1 MDHDDGTRLARRR
14 IVLVDHLAEEVA
26 LARNVGIV
34 HALLGADL
42 EQRLT
47 ILFIGSSGGDA
58 HACFLD
64 DATQPL
70 LVIQKVCHLYGGRRE
85 GFDCFDGLAKTSS
98 EPRTDRLNHL
108 LCLWLIA
115 STDSEAKIGI
125 ILLQQML
132 QRKLARES
140 SDTEEQQVVFRF
152 HYLLPCESFG
162 GELSARPSLSVAAR
176 RATSRF
182 HGTGV
187 GLHRN
192 HHCMQR
198 FIN

>member
-1 MDHDDGTRLARRR
+1 M
-14 IVLVDHLAEEVA
+14 LVDHLAEEVA
-26 LARNVGIV
+26 LARYVGIV
-34 HALLGADL
+34 HALFGADL

-64 DATQPL
+64 DATQPF
-70 LVIQKVCHLYGGRRE
+70 LVIQKVGHLYRGWCK
-85 GFDCFDGLAKTSS
+85 GFDCFDRLAKTRS

-125 ILLQQML
+125 MLLQQML
-132 QRKLARES
+132 QRKLAREP

-152 HYLLPCESFG
+152 HLYYTC
-162 GELSARPSLSVAAR
+162 
-176 RATSRF
+176 T
-182 HGTGV
+182 
-187 GLHRN
+187 N
-192 HHCMQR
+192 
-198 FIN
+198 